1 MKKVLCAA
9 LLLFSFAFTFGQ
21 SNKSAAA
28 KDAKS
33 ITFYGVDFSLSKAFG
48 VGESPAMLKNA
59 FDNINMLFTT
69 EAKKYN
75 IYSFF
80 SKDEVVN
87 SFDMVNKLNRDIDE
101 AGINGTNKQYSVSSE
116 EITKHIKAYKTEG
129 TGVALILIAER
140 LDKLD
145 NLGTFHVVFFDKK
158 TKEILLDRVSSAKAA
173 GFGLRNYW
181 ASSIYKIMKEWRY

>member
-9 LLLFSFAFTFGQ
+9 LLLFSFVFAFGQ
-21 SNKSAAA
+21 KDKSAEA
-28 KDAKS
+28 KEAKS

-59 FDNINMLFTT
+59 FDNINLLFTT

-80 SKDEVVN
+80 SKDEVVS
-87 SFDMVNKLNRDIDE
+87 SFDMVNKLNRGIDE
-101 AGINGTNKQYSVSSE
+101 SALYGTNKQFSLTSD
-116 EITKHIKAYKTEG
+116 EIAKHVKAYKTEG
-129 TGVALILIAER
+129 NGVALIFIGER

-145 NLGTFHVVFFDKK
+145 GLGTFHVVFFDKK
-158 TKEILLDRVSSAKAA
+158 TKAILLDRVSSAKAF